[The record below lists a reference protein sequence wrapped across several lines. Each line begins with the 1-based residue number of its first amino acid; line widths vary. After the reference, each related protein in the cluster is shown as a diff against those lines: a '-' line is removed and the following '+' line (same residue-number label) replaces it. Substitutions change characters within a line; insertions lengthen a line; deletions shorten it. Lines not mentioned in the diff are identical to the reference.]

1 MGPARS
7 PLLSIR
13 SRRSSSRSRSLLL
26 SAPPLGGA
34 PWGSSG
40 WDLGG
45 GRPGGSG
52 PSPSHIF
59 TSTGSHTVTLTV
71 TDSNGQSDTATRD
84 VFINATDQPPSSMF
98 LWGSLDSSNPN
109 QVSLDADPSADVDGT
124 ISNYAWDFGDGTS
137 GTGVLTSHPFAAPGT
152 YPVRL
157 TVTDNGGLTGS
168 TCELVTTGQLNGG
181 FQPCPILTIT
191 ASDAAMTYG
200 GSPPPINAT
209 YDGFVGGDTAA
220 SLTAQP
226 TCSSTA
232 TPTTAVGA
240 YAGATSCS
248 GAVDA
253 KYVITYRSGSL
264 TVNPAPLNVTA
275 DDQAIVYGDPVPTL
289 TYQIAG
295 FVNGQVLASSGVT
308 GGASCSTA
316 ATATSPAGAYAIT
329 CAAGTLAASN
339 YSFLF
344 VPGTLSIFQ
353 HSATLKLNGQM
364 FFSTGAGTTSVVN
377 LLGSLTPAA
386 GGNPDVTLAAPV
398 FNLYRHTNT
407 SMTTPDATCAG
418 VVSSTGVVSCS
429 LTGVGIDNWTVVL
442 QLPGTDGY
450 FTARASDPIVTTAV
464 PPTPAAGG

>member
-34 PWGSSG
+34 PWAPTQWPSADGTPM
-40 WDLGG
+40 
-45 GRPGGSG
+45 GRG
-52 PSPSHIF
+52 PSPSHVF
-59 TSTGSHTVTLTV
+59 TGTGSHTVTLTV

-84 VFINATDQPPSSMF
+84 VFINATDQPPSSKF

-137 GTGVLTSHPFAAPGT
+137 GTGVLTSHSFAAPGT

-157 TVTDNGGLTGS
+157 TVTDNAGLTGS
-168 TCELVTTGQLNGG
+168 SCQLVTTGQANGG

-191 ASDAAMTYG
+191 ASDGAMTYG

-209 YDGFVGGDTAA
+209 FDGFVGGDTAA
-220 SLTAQP
+220 DLTAQP

-253 KYVITYRSGSL
+253 KYVITYRSVSL

-275 DDQAIVYGDPVPTL
+275 DDQALLYGDPVPTP

-308 GGASCSTA
+308 GGPTRSTPA
-316 ATATSPAGAYAIT
+316 PPPSPPGPHALP
-329 CAAGTLAASN
+329 CP
-339 YSFLF
+339 
-344 VPGTLSIFQ
+344 PGTRAPPHHSLLSLPPASHLFQ
-353 HSATLKLNGQM
+353 HPPPLELNGQM
-364 FFSTGAGTTSVVN
+364 FFSTGAG
-377 LLGSLTPAA
+377 
-386 GGNPDVTLAAPV
+386 
-398 FNLYRHTNT
+398 
-407 SMTTPDATCAG
+407 
-418 VVSSTGVVSCS
+418 
-429 LTGVGIDNWTVVL
+429 
-442 QLPGTDGY
+442 
-450 FTARASDPIVTTAV
+450 
-464 PPTPAAGG
+464 